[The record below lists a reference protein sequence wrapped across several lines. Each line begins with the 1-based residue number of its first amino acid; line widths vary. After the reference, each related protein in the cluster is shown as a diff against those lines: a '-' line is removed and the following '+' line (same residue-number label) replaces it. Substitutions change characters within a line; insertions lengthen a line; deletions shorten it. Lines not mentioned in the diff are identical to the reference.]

1 MCSATEPIAVI
12 TVHAVFFAI
21 SCRIVSAMLN
31 AASSHDSF
39 APLLMIETKVSG
51 AIKNPMLSGM
61 LALTDRTID
70 FAAINASTVSSA
82 LAIVLTLTI

>member
-1 MCSATEPIAVI
+1 M
-12 TVHAVFFAI
+12 
-21 SCRIVSAMLN
+21 RIVSAMLN

-82 LAIVLTLTI
+82 LAIVPTLTI